1 MSADTTLSWTVW
13 PLRKKP
19 LLGLLALV
27 CIAGAVF
34 GVDSITHGIWM
45 PAFAAIVLA
54 VSVAPFFV
62 RTTYRLTPE
71 GVEMVRLGRAERRAW
86 STFRRVRSNDEVL
99 QLSSLAKPGWLDSFR
114 STTILLDGNR
124 PEVQS
129 YAERMVGKKGDGSP
143 DS

>member
-1 MSADTTLSWTVW
+1 MSGRPALTWTVW

-19 LLGLLALV
+19 VLGGFALV
-27 CIAGAVF
+27 CIVGAVF
-34 GVDSITHGIWM
+34 AVESITQGILM

-54 VSVAPFFV
+54 VSVAPFFM

-71 GVEMVRLGRAERRAW
+71 GVEVVRLGRAERRAW
-86 STFRRVRSNDEVL
+86 SSFRRVRSNEEVL
-99 QLSSLAKPGWLDSFR
+99 QLSSLPKPGWLDSFR
-114 STTILLDGNR
+114 SYTILLDGNR

-129 YAERMVGKKGDGSP
+129 YVERMVGKEGHGSP